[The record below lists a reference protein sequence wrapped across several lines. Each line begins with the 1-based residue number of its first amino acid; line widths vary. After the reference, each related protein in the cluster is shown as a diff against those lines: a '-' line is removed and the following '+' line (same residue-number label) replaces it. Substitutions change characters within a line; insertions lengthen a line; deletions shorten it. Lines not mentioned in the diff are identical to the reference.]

1 MESAPDY
8 NKVRAYL
15 AEKMKQARSQSISGG
30 IGILVLGIALCG
42 VSYVIAWYVLKYG
55 LQPFWPH
62 PAWLQAI
69 LALGIVGLLFIGN
82 TIGGA
87 DDLIEYKLILKPGDE
102 GVLFYVPSS
111 GLLSDTAG
119 IPTGFLSAMTNFLCV
134 GPKTVASSLKNF
146 RRAERIKQMD
156 LNGCA
161 AVITVLLSNESKVP
175 FPKIVN
181 GIEGLD
187 PYRTFPQMGDIQ
199 GVLFLKKEPQGM
211 SLTSEF
217 REEFERAVQPS

>member
-175 FPKIVN
+175 FPKIV
-181 GIEGLD
+181 GSKGLI
-187 PYRTFPQMGDIQ
+187 RIGRFRKWATFRG
-199 GVLFLKKEPQGM
+199 F
-211 SLTSEF
+211 SF
-217 REEFERAVQPS
+217 

>member
-1 MESAPDY
+1 MDTPPDF
-8 NKVRAYL
+8 NTVRSLL
-15 AEKMKQARSQSISGG
+15 AEKIKSARSQCISGG
-30 IGILVLGIALCG
+30 VGILVVGILLLGL
-42 VSYVIAWYVLKYG
+42 SYVIAWYVLKFG

-69 LALGIVGLLFIGN
+69 LALGIVALLFVGN
-82 TIGGA
+82 TIGGG

-102 GVLFYVPSS
+102 GVSFYVPSS
-111 GLLSDTAG
+111 GFLSETTDT
-119 IPTGFLSAMTNFLCV
+119 PYGFLNAVTNFLCI
-134 GPKTVASSLKNF
+134 GPKTVGSSLKSF
-146 RRAERIKQMD
+146 KRAERIKKMD

-175 FPKIVN
+175 FSKIVN
-181 GIEGLD
+181 SIENFD
-187 PYRTFPQMGDIQ
+187 PYRTFPQMGDIH

-217 REEFERAVQPS
+217 REEYERRVKK